1 MLAYDFLTVS
11 VLTIALLAALFSAL
25 RNTRWPSVLAG
36 VALLTGLAHLAIE
49 GARWQ
54 LVPVYVVL
62 AVWLAI
68 VVAKKTVPRC
78 RRWLA
83 ARSPRLVMCAL
94 ASAVLLVMIAISAS
108 YLFPMFRLPPPSG
121 PFPVGTAALHFTDQ
135 ARYELHTVYPLDR
148 RELMVRVWYPA
159 QAVADA
165 RLVAYME
172 NADVMSPALAQGYSL
187 PLPFIF
193 THFKLIPTHSV
204 LDAPLSAQK
213 SAYPVVVFSHGR
225 DIYGVANTALME
237 DLASRGYVVF
247 AIDHTYGAT
256 ATAFPD
262 GRVVNFVD
270 AVYEAH
276 EPDSET
282 APADEARAIK
292 AYSSTDIA
300 ELTGVIQEARR
311 LRPMQAAVTRY
322 GLAIWS
328 ADQRFVIGEIEKLQ
342 SGQTNSAFAGHLD
355 LSRLGVMGMSFG
367 GSSTVMTCATDQ
379 RCKAGVN
386 LDGFSPELIA
396 MPAVRQPFM
405 YASGGEQNFNL
416 ALFERGPNWN
426 YWFKIVTS
434 RHGDYTDL
442 PLVTPLWKLAG
453 MSGSIAPNRAIA
465 ITNTYVAAF
474 FDKHLQGVPAALL
487 DAASG
492 DYPEVRFRAKAPVA
506 APAAGE

>member
-1 MLAYDFLTVS
+1 MLTYDLLTAT
-11 VLTIALLAALFSAL
+11 LLATALLSAMFSAL
-25 RNTRWPSVLAG
+25 RKTRWPSVLAG
-36 VALLTGLAHLAIE
+36 ASVLTTVAHVAIE

-54 LVPVYVVL
+54 IVPVYVVL
-62 AVWLAI
+62 TVWLAI
-68 VVAKKTVPRC
+68 VAAKGLPKFRN
-78 RRWLA
+78 WLA
-83 ARSPRLVMCAL
+83 SRSRRLVVSGVATGI
-94 ASAVLLVMIAISAS
+94 VLVTIAATAS

-121 PFPVGTAALHFTDQ
+121 PFPVGTTALHLTDQ

-165 RLVAYME
+165 RPVAYME
-172 NADVMSPALAQGYSL
+172 NTDVMSPALAKGYSL
-187 PLPFIF
+187 PLPFVF
-193 THFKLIPTHSV
+193 DHFKLIPTHSF
-204 LDAPLSAQK
+204 LDAPLSARA
-213 SAYPVVVFSHGR
+213 SSYPVVVFSHGR

-247 AIDHTYGAT
+247 AIDHAYGAT

-270 AVYEAH
+270 DVYQARGPGARLSPAEEAKAV
-276 EPDSET
+276 
-282 APADEARAIK
+282 K

-300 ELTGVIQEARR
+300 EITGVIRQARR
-311 LRPMQAAVTRY
+311 LQPTQAAVTRY

-328 ADQRFVIGEIEKLQ
+328 GDQRFVIDEIEKLQ
-342 SGQTNSAFAGHLD
+342 SGQSKSAFAGHLD

-426 YWFKIVTS
+426 YWFKIVTG

-474 FDKHLQGVPAALL
+474 FDKHLQGLPAPLL
-487 DAASG
+487 DAASS
-492 DYPEVRFRAKAPVA
+492 DYPEVQFRAKAPMA
-506 APAAGE
+506 ALSTR